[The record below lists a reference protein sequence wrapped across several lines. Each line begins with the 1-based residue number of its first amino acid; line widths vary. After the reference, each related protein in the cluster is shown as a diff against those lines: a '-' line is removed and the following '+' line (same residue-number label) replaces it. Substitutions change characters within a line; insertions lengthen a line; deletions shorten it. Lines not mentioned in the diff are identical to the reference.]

1 MKDEIGGQMMKEFF
15 GLRAKTYNYWKDNSD
30 EDKKPK
36 RTKKCVIQGKLKF
49 EDNKNCLEPDQI
61 ENEINHLEKIKLI

>member
-1 MKDEIGGQMMKEFF
+1 MKEFF
-15 GLRAKTYNYWKDNSD
+15 GLRAKAYNYWKDNSD

-49 EDNKNCLEPDQI
+49 EDNKNCLQLDQI